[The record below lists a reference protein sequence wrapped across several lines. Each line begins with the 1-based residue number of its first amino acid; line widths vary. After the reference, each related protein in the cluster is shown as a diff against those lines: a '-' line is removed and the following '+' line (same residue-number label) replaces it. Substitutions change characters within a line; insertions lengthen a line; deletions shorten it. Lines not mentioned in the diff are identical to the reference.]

1 MKAQPSAKN
10 LIKILIGA
18 AWIDG
23 EIQPEERKHLYQV
36 AKKEGIADDPEL
48 QRLLDSSR
56 PISSTECR
64 TWVKEYLG
72 NRPTPEDCNQ
82 LLEAISG
89 LIYSDS
95 DIADEEAELLTQ
107 LQQSSDP
114 TNREPGQFYTSAV
127 KGVQNLYR
135 RWMSS

>member
-1 MKAQPSAKN
+1 MKAQPSAKR

-23 EIQPEERKHLYQV
+23 KIQPEERKHLYQV

-48 QRLLDSSR
+48 QQLLDGSK
-56 PISSTECR
+56 PVPSTQCR

-72 NRPTPEDCNQ
+72 NRPTPEDCNH

-107 LQQSSDP
+107 LQQSSGP
-114 TNREPGQFYTSAV
+114 TSREPAQFYTSAV

-135 RWMSS
+135 HWKSS

>member
-23 EIQPEERKHLYQV
+23 EIQPEEQKHLYQV
-36 AKKEGIADDPEL
+36 AKEKGIADDPEL
-48 QRLLDSSR
+48 QALLSR
-56 PISSTECR
+56 RVSSTECR

-72 NRPTPEDCNQ
+72 NHPTPEDCSH

-95 DIADEEAELLTQ
+95 DVADEEAELLAQ
-107 LQQSSDP
+107 LQASDP

-135 RWMSS
+135 RWTSS

>member
-1 MKAQPSAKN
+1 MKAQPSAN
-10 LIKILIGA
+10 QLMKILIGA

-23 EIQPEERKHLYQV
+23 EIQPEEQNHLHRV
-36 AKKEGIADDPEL
+36 AKEKGIADDPEF
-48 QRLLDSSR
+48 QSLLST
-56 PISSTECR
+56 PVSSTQCR

-72 NRPTPEDCNQ
+72 NRPTPEDYSR

-95 DIADEEAELLTQ
+95 DVADEEAELLAQ
-107 LQQSSDP
+107 LQASGS
-114 TNREPGQFYTSAV
+114 TNQEPNQFYATAV
-127 KGVQNLYR
+127 KSVQNLYR